1 MEKCMA
7 KIAVIIAEDF
17 EDSEYSKP
25 AEAFQIAGHKLTH
38 IGLSR
43 GVTVHG
49 EQNSASAKIDK
60 SFSDVDP
67 SEFDA
72 LFIPGG
78 YSPDRL
84 RADSSAVSFV
94 EKFVK
99 SNKPVFAICHAPQI
113 LITAGV
119 LKGRTV
125 TGWKSIVQDIKNA
138 GAKFVDMEVVKDG
151 NLISSRNP
159 HDIPVFID
167 TCLRMLDEVSSI
179 R

>member
-1 MEKCMA
+1 MA
-7 KIAVIIAEDF
+7 NIAVIIAEDF

-25 AEAFQIAGHKLTH
+25 VEAFQRAGHKTTR

-43 GVTVHG
+43 GAIVHG
-49 EQNSASAKIDK
+49 EHNSASAKIDK

-67 SEFDA
+67 SDFDA

-84 RADSSAVSFV
+84 RTDSSAVAFV
-94 EKFVK
+94 EKFVN

-138 GAKFVDMEVVKDG
+138 GAKYVDMEVVKDG
-151 NLISSRNP
+151 NLISSRSP
-159 HDIPVFID
+159 HDIPAFID
-167 TCLRMLDEVSSI
+167 ACLRMLDETISSHS
-179 R
+179 

>member
-1 MEKCMA
+1 MA
-7 KIAVIIAEDF
+7 NIAVIIAEDF

-25 AEAFQIAGHKLTH
+25 VEAFEITGHKVTH
-38 IGLSR
+38 VGLSL
-43 GVTVHG
+43 GATVHG
-49 EQNSASAKIDK
+49 KHNTASAKIEK

-67 SEFDA
+67 SQFDA

-84 RADSSAVSFV
+84 RIDPTAVAFV

-125 TGWKSIVQDIKNA
+125 TGWKSIEQDIKNA

-159 HDIPVFID
+159 HDIPAFVD
-167 TCLRMLDEVSSI
+167 ACLRMLDETASS
-179 R
+179 RL

>member
-1 MEKCMA
+1 MEECMA

-25 AEAFQIAGHKLTH
+25 AEAFQIAGHKLTR
-38 IGLSR
+38 IGISKGTR
-43 GVTVHG
+43 VHG
-49 EQNSASAKIDK
+49 EHKSASAKIDK
-60 SFSDVDP
+60 SFSDVDIAD
-67 SEFDA
+67 FDA

-84 RADSSAVSFV
+84 RVDSSAVAFV
-94 EKFVK
+94 ENFVK

-125 TGWKSIVQDIKNA
+125 TGWKSIEQDIKNA

-151 NLISSRNP
+151 NLISSRSPN
-159 HDIPVFID
+159 DIPAFID
-167 TCLRMLDEVSSI
+167 ACLRMLDETTSTH
-179 R
+179 